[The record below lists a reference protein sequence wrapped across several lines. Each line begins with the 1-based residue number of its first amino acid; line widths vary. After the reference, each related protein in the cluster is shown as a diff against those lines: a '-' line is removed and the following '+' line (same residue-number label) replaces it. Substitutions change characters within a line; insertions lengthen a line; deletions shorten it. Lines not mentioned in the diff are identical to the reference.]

1 VSDIGITTLWKSQ
14 EVIISN
20 HVRGNDLEISGG
32 AAQGRTIA
40 VLVSL
45 VEVVSELVNT
55 SDVEGPHALYI
66 APTHEQTTKAFDI
79 ISILAKDTNLA
90 VCRLTKANTNMEE
103 PNFVC
108 LWDYGIIVSTPGLV
122 LKMEDK
128 SPVLSGVRYMVIDDA
143 YMSLFGQ
150 GAAAVHTKNVLNTIR
165 NKHHPDLVTSI
176 ISNERL
182 GTFTQ
187 YLKSAIHVSMQISD
201 TQAMLSLSYM
211 PITGQRAATIRRTVL
226 EDGESL
232 AGLLSDAGLSA
243 QVTHSMKEMNERLSI
258 IQQFN
263 EGRCRILIIYRIG
276 LSGISLHWVKSV
288 ILDRPPER
296 WEDFLAAVHKAG
308 LIAAGKA
315 YVILNCT
322 DHAEVERFQAIM
334 TNFYHIERGAV
345 VAKGIVKSS
354 QHSFGPNVPTT
365 KIIV

>member
-1 VSDIGITTLWKSQ
+1 
-14 EVIISN
+14 
-20 HVRGNDLEISGG
+20 
-32 AAQGRTIA
+32 
-40 VLVSL
+40 
-45 VEVVSELVNT
+45 
-55 SDVEGPHALYI
+55 
-66 APTHEQTTKAFDI
+66 
-79 ISILAKDTNLA
+79 
-90 VCRLTKANTNMEE
+90 
-103 PNFVC
+103 
-108 LWDYGIIVSTPGLV
+108 
-122 LKMEDK
+122 
-128 SPVLSGVRYMVIDDA
+128 MVIDDA
-143 YMSLFGQ
+143 HMSLFGQ

-165 NKHHPDLVTSI
+165 NKHHPGLVTSI

-182 GTFTQ
+182 GSFTQ
-187 YLKSAIHVSMQISD
+187 YLKSATHVSMQISD
-201 TQAMLSLSYM
+201 TRAMLSLSYM

-226 EDGESL
+226 ECCQNQKVVIFVSRIKDGESL

-322 DHAEVERFQAIM
+322 DHAQVERFQAIM

>member
-1 VSDIGITTLWKSQ
+1 
-14 EVIISN
+14 
-20 HVRGNDLEISGG
+20 
-32 AAQGRTIA
+32 
-40 VLVSL
+40 
-45 VEVVSELVNT
+45 
-55 SDVEGPHALYI
+55 
-66 APTHEQTTKAFDI
+66 
-79 ISILAKDTNLA
+79 
-90 VCRLTKANTNMEE
+90 
-103 PNFVC
+103 
-108 LWDYGIIVSTPGLV
+108 
-122 LKMEDK
+122 
-128 SPVLSGVRYMVIDDA
+128 MVIDDA
-143 YMSLFGQ
+143 HMSLFGQ

-187 YLKSAIHVSMQISD
+187 YLKSATHVSMQISD
-201 TQAMLSLSYM
+201 TRAMLSLSYM

-226 EDGESL
+226 ECCQNQKVVIFVSRIKDGESL

-263 EGRCRILIIYRIG
+263 EGRCRILITYRIG

-334 TNFYHIERGAV
+334 TNFYHIERGELSNPADIPLDPMFRRPKSLFEAFHGLRHV
-345 VAKGIVKSS
+345 TRSWKCFLLNTDHSELSS
-354 QHSFGPNVPTT
+354 QQILLVKHLSH
-365 KIIV
+365 